1 MTLDKALTV
10 IATRY
15 SPDRKERWIAAV
27 SAEQGFSIQ
36 KTVREQQPNGP
47 TVYVIDRTARLSYT
61 IGRQF
66 DDWELDWNDGVDKLW
81 E

>member
-15 SPDRKERWIAAV
+15 SPDRKERWIAAI

-36 KTVREQQPNGP
+36 KTVREVQPDGT
-47 TVYVIDRTARLSYT
+47 TVYFIDRTARLSYI
-61 IGRQF
+61 IGNQF
-66 DDWELDWNDGVDKLW
+66 DDWRLDWTDGDQLW